1 MTLLEV
7 TGLEV
12 HYGKV
17 QAIKGLDIRLEAA
30 DIITLIGAN
39 GAGKSTTLRT
49 LSGLSRPT
57 AGTILFE
64 GERIDGLEADRIVA
78 RGIAHVPEGRRVF
91 PELTVLENLMTGAYL
106 RRDGPS
112 VRSDLDMVYGHF
124 PRLRE
129 RRGQYAKTLSGGE
142 QQMLAMGRALM
153 AAPRLLL
160 MDEPSIGLSPL
171 MVQEIAAIIGDI
183 HRKGVPV
190 VLVEQNASLALHLAS
205 YGYVLETGRIA
216 LHGPTDV
223 LRENEHVR
231 RAYLG
236 G

>member
-7 TGLEV
+7 TNLEV

-17 QAIKGLDIRLEAA
+17 QALKGIDIRLEAA

-49 LSGLSRPT
+49 LSGLNRPT
-57 AGTILFE
+57 TGTILFE
-64 GERIDGLEADRIVA
+64 GERIDGLEPDRIVG

-171 MVQEIAAIIGDI
+171 MVQEIAAIIGEI

-216 LHGPTDV
+216 LDGPTDV

>member
-17 QAIKGLDIRLEAA
+17 QAIKGIDIRLEAA

-49 LSGLSRPT
+49 VSGLNRPT
-57 AGTILFE
+57 TGTILFE
-64 GERIDGLEADRIVA
+64 GERIDGLEPDRIVA

-160 MDEPSIGLSPL
+160 MDEPSIGLSPI
-171 MVQEIAAIIGDI
+171 MVQEIASIIGEI

-216 LHGPTDV
+216 LHGPCDV